1 MDFRQGLA
9 EITERGK
16 RLAYSELTDVGE
28 GCRGRGG
35 ADFLDMYGE
44 PFQLE
49 RRLMGCRDQLNHSL
63 KLLWGVF
70 FELQAM
76 ALLFFGED
84 VGGVADEKFLVHV
97 PDLFLGFFSFAI

>member
-35 ADFLDMYGE
+35 ADLLDM
-44 PFQLE
+44 
-49 RRLMGCRDQLNHSL
+49 
-63 KLLWGVF
+63 
-70 FELQAM
+70 
-76 ALLFFGED
+76 
-84 VGGVADEKFLVHV
+84 
-97 PDLFLGFFSFAI
+97 